1 MSTIEDRLTNA
12 VAGFLV
18 ANVIQP
24 LVTYITENPD
34 FSGKTASEIEASLRE
49 VVNVPASITA
59 PIVTAKPH
67 GVAGLAP
74 ALVGAGMPAGL
85 GPLNSIAPAAAA
97 KAPAKGKKKEHPPQ
111 VWMTADAWQT
121 AVGSGAKICAA
132 YSTSRCKDEHK
143 KDKVCGA
150 AIEETTETNC
160 FNWRCSQCKPDCVSV
175 EKYIKKSNTGPIDP
189 LSVKT
194 GVTVPNLTPNRT
206 SSSPVGA
213 ATLPPVATLLPQAPQ
228 PTELPPSVS
237 TLGKPVSPKIMNA
250 AKPASPAP
258 AINLKVHSGLKAG
271 KHLKADNDDLANI
284 VFDIVDR
291 TKPLINAIGKYPAM
305 ADGPVPAHYEQH
317 IEELTAEEQKCVR
330 RYGIAYVYTCV
341 KPESP
346 VSELPKLP
354 GGIKLPEMTLP
365 SLDGLPGITNIPGFK

>member
-1 MSTIEDRLTNA
+1 MSTIEERFTNA
-12 VAGFLV
+12 VAGFLIT
-18 ANVIQP
+18 NVIKP

-34 FSGKTASEIEASLRE
+34 FSGKTETEIEASLRE
-49 VVNVPASITA
+49 IVNVPASITA

-97 KAPAKGKKKEHPPQ
+97 KATAKGKKKEHPPQ
-111 VWMTADAWQT
+111 VWMTADAWQG
-121 AVGSGAKICAA
+121 AVASGAKICAA
-132 YSTSRCKDEHK
+132 YSTSRCKDENK

-160 FNWRCSQCKPDCVSV
+160 FAWRCSQCKPDCVSV

-206 SSSPVGA
+206 VNSNSSPA
-213 ATLPPVATLLPQAPQ
+213 APLLPQVPQ

-237 TLGKPVSPKIMNA
+237 TLGKPASPKIMNA

-258 AINLKVHSGLKAG
+258 VINLAVHPGLKAG
-271 KHLKADNDDLANI
+271 KHLKANNEDLANI

-317 IEELTAEEQKCVR
+317 MEELTAEEQKCVR
-330 RYGIAYVYTCV
+330 RYGITYVYTCV

-346 VSELPKLP
+346 AKELPTLP
-354 GGIKLPEMTLP
+354 GGIKLP
-365 SLDGLPGITNIPGFK
+365 SLEGLSAIQGIPGF